1 MNSVVRS
8 WHSRQAVTVAPGSPW
23 QNCFSERLIGTIRRE
38 CLDRRAGER
47 EYLGRYIRP
56 KRDDTVLATFFWRLP
71 KALNYIGFRDLSAG
85 RAELAAIGGHRGHV
99 VLGVARLR
107 PDQHAQSRWL
117 AHARHQAH
125 RSTDGSCRVIEAI
138 KKGGTQISHPSRKT
152 HQRAS

>member
-56 KRDDTVLATFFWRLP
+56 KRDDTLPATFFWRLP

-85 RAELAAIGGHRGHV
+85 RAELDMEPLVWTRSKGFPLFRLESRLCCPMCGSREV
-99 VLGVARLR
+99 VLMFVLPSERQSVSARR
-107 PDQHAQSRWL
+107 R
-117 AHARHQAH
+117 
-125 RSTDGSCRVIEAI
+125 
-138 KKGGTQISHPSRKT
+138 
-152 HQRAS
+152 